1 MFKNHQDKLIMS
13 GGDRDSDISGEDVMF
28 LPFTAFFPFH
38 NPRRFLSRQLVLFV
52 QMFQSCWWKFPQVDF
67 FLYLLF
73 QCVGRLH
80 DHRRM
85 AGTGKVISARI
96 SFFEERKWSLGCIS
110 AVSGSQDYILQL
122 CHQSSLSLGND
133 FCINVKVHMITRH
146 SPSSCL

>member
-38 NPRRFLSRQLVLFV
+38 NPRRFLLRQLVLFL
-52 QMFQSCWWKFPQVDF
+52 QKFQSCWWKKVD
-67 FLYLLF
+67 LF
-73 QCVGRLH
+73 CICCFNVCRLH

-110 AVSGSQDYILQL
+110 TVSGSQDYILQL

-133 FCINVKVHMITRH
+133 FCIDVKVHMITRH
-146 SPSSCL
+146 TPSSCL